1 MTKKIIILLVL
12 TFFLAQGIAFSAGD
26 EIPKKVLKLEKKG
39 DKALKK
45 NELDKA
51 LEYYNEA
58 LKLYS
63 EYDQIHCKI
72 ASVFTAQKN
81 DIKAL
86 KHLEKALEI
95 NPENS
100 MAAKTLIQ
108 KCFILASEQLR
119 QNKIDKANEY
129 YLKLIGVANA
139 ENLGKDFYSQSL
151 YQLGLD
157 YFSKKEHKKSNEYLL
172 KFVKIPGVET
182 DFAKFFSISHYLI
195 GMNFAQLQDFKK
207 SDECLLKFL
216 EMNKEDSSSQIVA
229 IANFIIGSNNFELL
243 EKEAKKI
250 EEDASI
256 KKVRDKK
263 LKIAE
268 LAKEKKTIEP
278 YLKKAIEIKPDIEDA
293 YKYLGNYYMRCQ
305 MKEEALKV
313 YKLLNEKFP
322 NSPQVLVYKKIVED
336 IEKIISKEKKDK

>member
-1 MTKKIIILLVL
+1 MTKKIIILLVV
-12 TFFLAQGIAFSAGD
+12 TFFLVQGIAFSAGN
-26 EIPKKVLKLEKKG
+26 EVPKKALKLEKKG

-51 LEYYNEA
+51 LEYYNKA
-58 LKLYS
+58 LKIYA
-63 EYDQIHCKI
+63 ENDQIYCKI

-81 DIKAL
+81 DVKAL
-86 KHLEKALEI
+86 EYLEKALDI
-95 NPENS
+95 NSGNS

-108 KCFILASEQLR
+108 KCFILASAQLR
-119 QNKIDKANEY
+119 SNKIDKANNY
-129 YLKLIGVANA
+129 YLKLIGVTGA
-139 ENLGKDFYSQSL
+139 ENLGKDFYFKSL
-151 YQLGLD
+151 YHLGVN
-157 YFSKKEHKKSNEYLL
+157 YFSEKDYKKSNEYLL

-182 DFAKFFSISHYLI
+182 DFAKFLSISHYLI
-195 GMNFAQLQDFKK
+195 GMNFAQLQDLKK
-207 SDECLLKFL
+207 SDEYLLKFL
-216 EMNKEDSSSQIVA
+216 EINKEDSSSQFVA
-229 IANFIIGSNNFELL
+229 VANFIIGSNNYELL

-250 EEDASI
+250 EDDASI

-268 LAKEKKTIEP
+268 LAKEKKNIEP

-313 YKLLNEKFP
+313 YKLLAEKFP
-322 NSPQVLVYKKIVED
+322 NSPQILAYKKIVED
-336 IEKIISKEKKDK
+336 IEKIISKEAKNK